1 MITEININNDGH
13 TAEGYVV
20 STTAEQIDHWLEYRH
35 SIFDDITKNDI
46 RRYSTIAFLN
56 NINVDE
62 SERGQGYGNA
72 LFGQFSGAAN
82 DAGAQAIFLIADIHE
97 DQCSGFDLI
106 AWYESFGFTTI
117 INTSGGPLMLLE
129 LNS

>member
-1 MITEININNDGH
+1 MITEINIDNDGH

-35 SIFDDITKNDI
+35 SIFDDAAKSDI

-62 SERGQGYGNA
+62 SKRGLGYGNT
-72 LFGQFSGAAN
+72 LFGQFSGAAAA
-82 DAGAQAIFLIADIHE
+82 AGAQSIFLIADIHE
-97 DQCSGFDLI
+97 DQRSGFDLV
-106 AWYESFGFTTI
+106 AWYRSFGFETI
-117 INTSGGPLMLLE
+117 INTSAGPLMRLE
-129 LNS
+129 LEN